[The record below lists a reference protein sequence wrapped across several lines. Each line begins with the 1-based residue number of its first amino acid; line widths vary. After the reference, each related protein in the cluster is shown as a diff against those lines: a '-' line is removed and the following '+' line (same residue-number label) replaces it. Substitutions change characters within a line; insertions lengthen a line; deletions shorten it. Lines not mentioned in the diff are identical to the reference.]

1 MSLSIDARGDLSG
14 DIKSGL
20 AGPRLAAKLPG
31 IGIKPYGEI
40 LFGVATFT
48 TTAAGLKTSN
58 KFACRYVL
66 GVDATILPHI
76 DWRVADF
83 SYGINESGSGLSGGQ
98 RQRVLLA
105 QAIVHR
111 PRVLLLDEA
120 TSALDNQTQAVVSRS
135 LDAMQ
140 STRVVIAHR
149 LSTILHADIIMV
161 FKAGRL
167 HESGNYAELVARNG
181 YFAELAKRQLL
192 E

>member
-1 MSLSIDARGDLSG
+1 MNRRILRILPLLLLTLATTGLHAQAKLAIYATGGGEKSGLANQDWKPAATFGLYYGISHITPLSLSIDARGDLSG

-83 SYGINESGSGLSGGQ
+83 SYGINESGSGHAKTISSGL
-98 RQRVLLA
+98 VL
-105 QAIVHR
+105 R
-111 PRVLLLDEA
+111 
-120 TSALDNQTQAVVSRS
+120 
-135 LDAMQ
+135 
-140 STRVVIAHR
+140 
-149 LSTILHADIIMV
+149 
-161 FKAGRL
+161 F
-167 HESGNYAELVARNG
+167 
-181 YFAELAKRQLL
+181 
-192 E
+192 